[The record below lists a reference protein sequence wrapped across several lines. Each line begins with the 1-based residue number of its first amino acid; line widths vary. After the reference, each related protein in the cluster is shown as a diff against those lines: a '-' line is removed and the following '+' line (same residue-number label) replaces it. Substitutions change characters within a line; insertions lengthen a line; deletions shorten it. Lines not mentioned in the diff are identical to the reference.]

1 MIWVQKWATLYGAA
15 QVLSNRRKLV
25 DPVRTDEFGPI
36 DKRPTKSV
44 AGTHQ
49 SMPDLV
55 DRGLTDLDFG
65 RYCGLRKARA
75 LQQVDSFG
83 RCHTRDYSY
92 GNLIVNSYR
101 NSTRRTV
108 GGTL

>member
-1 MIWVQKWATLYGAA
+1 
-15 QVLSNRRKLV
+15 
-25 DPVRTDEFGPI
+25 
-36 DKRPTKSV
+36 
-44 AGTHQ
+44 
-49 SMPDLV
+49 
-55 DRGLTDLDFG
+55 LTDLDFG